1 MRGNRVLEKI
11 RAGQVA
17 HVVGGHSHTAQSVDF
32 MGQFGFD
39 GFWLEGEHGDITFDR
54 IGDVSRA
61 CDLWN
66 MASVM
71 RVRAAGAMAL
81 DVTP

>member
-39 GFWLEGEHGDITFDR
+39 GFWLDADLTQQAGDIGGLHDNAD
-54 IGDVSRA
+54 GA
-61 CDLWN
+61 CY
-66 MASVM
+66 
-71 RVRAAGAMAL
+71 G
-81 DVTP
+81 